1 MAKKVIH
8 VNRQFI
14 AFNAKLGKPVLP
26 CYIIREGSKP
36 GVYGFAFKAKGTVEG
51 IDPRKRPPLKCGAR
65 AWLETNSEVEVIGA
79 MDFKK
84 ADALR
89 KKYRKQLEGK

>member
-1 MAKKVIH
+1 MTKKVIH

-14 AFNAKLGKPVLP
+14 AFNAKIDKPVLP
-26 CYIIREGSKP
+26 CYIVREGSKP
-36 GVYGFAFKAKGTVEG
+36 SVYGFAVKVNGPSEL
-51 IDPRKRPPLKCGAR
+51 IDPRKHKQLKCGAR
-65 AWLETNSEVEVIGA
+65 AWIETNDGVEVIGA

-89 KKYRKQLEGK
+89 KRYRKQLESK